1 MDHPNS
7 KMRPYFIPILLSLLS
22 AFAGASGQDTGACSI
37 KGPLFFSAEEGPHF
51 NGSLQ
56 EYFGKELEGHFPAGD
71 GTISLQL
78 LVDTAGKVCCM
89 KIENAM
95 GVSTDILINSIAD
108 MPAWIPARQNHYLV
122 NFAALVKLS
131 FEDSKLLVT
140 YTNERA
146 IVAQPFLN
154 PNTSNNPKV
163 LREEDGTIW
172 RSWDVGNSMLPANL
186 SRSIAMDGN
195 GIIWYCTDHGIVRI
209 AGHKWQI
216 FSGMNVPALAGRN
229 STTWTVGLTVDGK
242 DNVWVLSRDHVVRYD
257 GRQWITYDTANSPL
271 KLVRKIYS
279 DRTGI
284 LWFCT
289 FNGLVRYDGA
299 HWTTFSKANSPI
311 ASNDVRGAYLDNNGA
326 LWIATSQ
333 GINKMANGAWSTIN
347 QSNSDLPDSAFGC
360 INGDRN
366 GNIWAGLGSTRD
378 KTYLVKIDTAGHPT
392 VFPTAA
398 IWNIAADD
406 NTGKLWLATN
416 GQGLVS
422 FDGTQFSNFDRT
434 NSLIPGATVSD
445 ILIDRNGDKWI
456 ATFGG
461 LVFTTKK

>member
-95 GVSTDILINSIAD
+95 GVSSDILINSIAD

-229 STTWTVGLTVDGK
+229 STTWTVGLTVDRK

-257 GRQWITYDTANSPL
+257 GRQWITYDT
-271 KLVRKIYS
+271 
-279 DRTGI
+279 
-284 LWFCT
+284 
-289 FNGLVRYDGA
+289 
-299 HWTTFSKANSPI
+299 ANSPI